1 VRFAFVREHRV
12 LRLRPDLLQ
21 AMAVL
26 RRCMVVFKARCG
38 CLLGR
43 SQSGLVKS
51 SNASSLV
58 AMVGV
63 PVGRSRLKIAAPLP
77 SFGSGR
83 RSVKNLSTTTTTT
96 TTVVVGAGELEDSIY
111 NINFDYLTQDMPM
124 TTALPSNMPGG
135 SMPYEPKI
143 PSPSYDS

>member
-1 VRFAFVREHRV
+1 
-12 LRLRPDLLQ
+12 
-21 AMAVL
+21 
-26 RRCMVVFKARCG
+26 VFKGRCG

-43 SQSGLVKS
+43 SQSGLVKSS

-96 TTVVVGAGELEDSIY
+96 TTVVVRAGELEDSIY

-143 PSPSYDS
+143 LSPSYDS

>member
-1 VRFAFVREHRV
+1 
-12 LRLRPDLLQ
+12 
-21 AMAVL
+21 M
-26 RRCMVVFKARCG
+26 FKARCG

-83 RSVKNLSTTTTTT
+83 MSVKNLSTTT

-111 NINFDYLTQDMPM
+111 NINFDYLTKDIPM
-124 TTALPSNMPGG
+124 TTALPSFDTILGSSNMPGG

-143 PSPSYDS
+143 PSPSCDSQQR

>member
-1 VRFAFVREHRV
+1 
-12 LRLRPDLLQ
+12 
-21 AMAVL
+21 M
-26 RRCMVVFKARCG
+26 FKARCG

-51 SNASSLV
+51 NNASSLV
-58 AMVGV
+58 AMVEV

-83 RSVKNLSTTTTTT
+83 RSVKNLSTNTTTTT
-96 TTVVVGAGELEDSIY
+96 TAVVRAGELEDSIY
-111 NINFDYLTQDMPM
+111 NINFDYLTKDMPM
-124 TTALPSNMPGG
+124 TTALPSFDTMLGSSNMPGG

-143 PSPSYDS
+143 PSPSCDSQQR

>member
-1 VRFAFVREHRV
+1 
-12 LRLRPDLLQ
+12 
-21 AMAVL
+21 
-26 RRCMVVFKARCG
+26 MVVFKARCG

-58 AMVGV
+58 AMLGV

-83 RSVKNLSTTTTTT
+83 RSVKNLSTNTTTTT
-96 TTVVVGAGELEDSIY
+96 TAVVRAGELEDSIY
-111 NINFDYLTQDMPM
+111 NINFDYLTKDMPM
-124 TTALPSNMPGG
+124 TTALPSFDTMLGSSNMPGG

-143 PSPSYDS
+143 PSPSCDSQQR